1 MKKTI
6 SIISGTLNR
15 KENVKR
21 LVENTIEKYN
31 FLELVLVD
39 GGSTDGTVEYIQS
52 LNYDNLKNYQ
62 WFCMEHIKEFNKNWN
77 YHKKMDAN
85 EIENDI
91 RFDTIW
97 RRPTS
102 SFGSGRKFY
111 NFTING
117 EDMGTFDNPAGF
129 QPQSNKL
136 LKSLSIL
143 KLDINTDIK
152 LIKKRYKELVKEHH
166 PDVKGD
172 SKKVIDKFREIVEA
186 YNYLIERYKK

>member
-1 MKKTI
+1 MNKKNKI
-6 SIISGTLNR
+6 ENLCNHPNC
-15 KENVKR
+15 KEEGVYKAP
-21 LVENTIEKYN
+21 L
-31 FLELVLVD
+31 D
-39 GGSTDGTVEYIQS
+39 
-52 LNYDNLKNYQ
+52 YDNLSNYQ
-62 WFCMEHIKEFNKNWN
+62 WFCMEHIKEFNKKWN

-97 RRPTS
+97 RRPTN
-102 SFGSGRKFY
+102 SFGSGKKFY

-117 EDMGTFDNPAGF
+117 EDMGSFDNSATY

-136 LKSLSIL
+136 LKSLAIL

-152 LIKKRYKELVKEHH
+152 LIKKSYKALVKEHH
-166 PDVKGD
+166 PDVKGN

>member
-1 MKKTI
+1 MKNFGI
-6 SIISGTLNR
+6 IGNPLDHSLSPILHDSICEQIN
-15 KENVKR
+15 
-21 LVENTIEKYN
+21 Y
-31 FLELVLVD
+31 
-39 GGSTDGTVEYIQS
+39 
-52 LNYDNLKNYQ
+52 NYDYKKFEFSNSDIIEPNDGECLLKVKVVSV
-62 WFCMEHIKEFNKNWN
+62 CGTDIRREFNKKWN

-143 KLDINTDIK
+143 KLDINTDLK

>member
-1 MKKTI
+1 
-6 SIISGTLNR
+6 
-15 KENVKR
+15 
-21 LVENTIEKYN
+21 
-31 FLELVLVD
+31 
-39 GGSTDGTVEYIQS
+39 
-52 LNYDNLKNYQ
+52 
-62 WFCMEHIKEFNKNWN
+62 
-77 YHKKMDAN
+77 MDAN

-97 RRPTS
+97 RRPTN
-102 SFGSGRKFY
+102 SFGSGKKFY

-143 KLDINTDIK
+143 KLDINTDLK